1 MTFSIITLGCKVN
14 SCESAAIHAAFL
26 AAGYSP
32 AEEDS
37 PADVYIINSCAVTGV
52 GEYDPAYRRD
62 GLCFLLL
69 VLAVLFCA
77 SEWFRVSG
85 PFGQL
90 LHAIAAGVL
99 GLMSVV
105 LPEEAVRD
113 VSAADIITGN
123 ANKSEIPAMV
133 SKFIAEHRR
142 MSCVQP
148 LTREFDEA
156 SSAADLDRTRAF
168 IKIEDGCDRFCTYC
182 IIPTARGRVR
192 SRRPEEI
199 TRQAEQAAAAG
210 NREIVLTGINLGC
223 YGEDIGYTPADAVRA
238 AQVSGIERVRLGSLE
253 ADTLTDDE
261 IQRLKACEKLCPHFH
276 LSLQSG
282 SDSVLKRM
290 KRRYT
295 SAEYLALV
303 EKLRDV
309 FPGCSITTDIM
320 VGFPGETDEEFAES
334 MAFAEKVGFAK
345 IHVFPY
351 SIRKG
356 TVAAMRPN
364 QVVPQVKSAR
374 AKEMS
379 ALADRLERQFL
390 ESQVGTV
397 QTVLIEKR
405 TSPDYC
411 SGFTGS
417 YIPVRIYGEDI
428 PRHSLVQVKLTSADG
443 NYCAGTTKF

>member
-14 SCESAAIHAAFL
+14 SCESAAIHAAFV
-26 AAGYSP
+26 AAGYVP
-32 AEEDS
+32 AEEDA

-52 GEYDPAYRRD
+52 GVKKARQSVSHCKSLNPDS
-62 GLCFLLL
+62 
-69 VLAVLFCA
+69 VAVLCGCYPQA
-77 SEWFRVSG
+77 Y
-85 PFGQL
+85 
-90 LHAIAAGVL
+90 
-99 GLMSVV
+99 
-105 LPEEAVRD
+105 PEEAVRD
-113 VSAADIITGN
+113 VTSADIITGN
-123 ANKSEIPAMV
+123 TNKSEIPAMV
-133 SKFIAEHRR
+133 TRFIADRRR
-142 MSCVQP
+142 MSCVKP
-148 LTREFDEA
+148 LTREFDES

-238 AQVSGIERVRLGSLE
+238 AQVPGIERVRLGSLE
-253 ADTLTDDE
+253 ADTLTDEE
-261 IQRLKACEKLCPHFH
+261 IQRLKACDKLCPHFH

-282 SDSVLKRM
+282 SDAVLRRM

-295 SAEYLALV
+295 CAEYMALV
-303 EKLRDV
+303 GKLREA
-309 FPGCSITTDIM
+309 FPGCAITTDIM

-334 MAFAEKVGFAK
+334 MAFAEKAGFAK

-356 TVAAMRPN
+356 TVAAMRAN
-364 QVVPQVKSAR
+364 QVVPHVKSAR
-374 AKEMS
+374 AKQMNV
-379 ALADRLERQFL
+379 LAERLEKRFL

-411 SGFTGS
+411 NGFTES

-428 PRHSLVQVKLTSADG
+428 QRHSLVQVKLISAEG
-443 NYCAGTTKF
+443 TYCAGTTKF

>member
-52 GEYDPAYRRD
+52 GVKKARQTVSHCKTLNPDGITVLCGCYPQAY
-62 GLCFLLL
+62 
-69 VLAVLFCA
+69 
-77 SEWFRVSG
+77 
-85 PFGQL
+85 
-90 LHAIAAGVL
+90 
-99 GLMSVV
+99 
-105 LPEEAVRD
+105 PEEAVRD

-133 SKFIAEHRR
+133 SKFIAERRR

-253 ADTLTDDE
+253 ADTLTGDE

-282 SDSVLKRM
+282 SDAVLKRM

-295 SAEYLALV
+295 STEYLALV
-303 EKLRDV
+303 EMLRNV
-309 FPGCSITTDIM
+309 FPGCAITTDVIA
-320 VGFPGETDEEFAES
+320 GFPGESEREFQETKEFIRRIKLAR
-334 MAFAEKVGFAK
+334 

-351 SIRKG
+351 SRREG
-356 TVAAMRPN
+356 TAAYSMPN
-364 QVVPQVKSAR
+364 QIPNAEKSRR
-374 AKEMS
+374 AGELIHIG
-379 ALADRLERQFL
+379 AELEREYLQNFL
-390 ESQVGTV
+390 GTV
-397 QTVLIEKR
+397 QEVLLEEPEQGLMSGYTDTYARVSVEGADEGMAGQMVKVLIKEAA
-405 TSPDYC
+405 
-411 SGFTGS
+411 
-417 YIPVRIYGEDI
+417 ED
-428 PRHSLVQVKLTSADG
+428 RLLGRLVI
-443 NYCAGTTKF
+443 

>member
-52 GEYDPAYRRD
+52 GVKKARQTVSHCKTLNPDGITVLCGCYPQAY
-62 GLCFLLL
+62 
-69 VLAVLFCA
+69 
-77 SEWFRVSG
+77 
-85 PFGQL
+85 
-90 LHAIAAGVL
+90 
-99 GLMSVV
+99 
-105 LPEEAVRD
+105 PEEAVRD
-113 VSAADIITGN
+113 VSTADIITGN

-253 ADTLTDDE
+253 ADTLTGDE

-282 SDSVLKRM
+282 CDETLRRMNRKYDTARFYQSVTL
-290 KRRYT
+290 
-295 SAEYLALV
+295 
-303 EKLRDV
+303 LRAYFDRPAV
-309 FPGCSITTDIM
+309 TTDLIC
-320 VGFPGETDEEFAES
+320 GFPGETEEEFARTL
-334 MAFAEKVGFAK
+334 AFIEKCGFAAMH
-345 IHVFPY
+345 IFPY
-351 SIRKG
+351 SIRPG
-356 TVAAMRPN
+356 TKAAAME
-364 QVVPQVKSAR
+364 QLSAAVKERRAAR
-374 AKEMS
+374 AAEVASQMHR
-379 ALADRLERQFL
+379 AYLEGCVG
-390 ESQVGTV
+390 QVYP
-397 QTVLIEKR
+397 VLFEQEKDGYY
-405 TSPDYC
+405 TGHAPNYC
-411 SGFTGS
+411 ETG
-417 YIPVRIYGEDI
+417 VRGEDL
-428 PRHSLVQVKLTSADG
+428 HNKVLDVKITGTDGDMLIGELT
-443 NYCAGTTKF
+443 

>member
-52 GEYDPAYRRD
+52 GVKKARQT
-62 GLCFLLL
+62 
-69 VLAVLFCA
+69 
-77 SEWFRVSG
+77 VSHCKT
-85 PFGQL
+85 L
-90 LHAIAAGVL
+90 
-99 GLMSVV
+99 
-105 LPEEAVRD
+105 
-113 VSAADIITGN
+113 
-123 ANKSEIPAMV
+123 
-133 SKFIAEHRR
+133 HRR

-199 TRQAEQAAAAG
+199 TRQAEQAAAG

-253 ADTLTDDE
+253 ADTLTGDE

-282 SDSVLKRM
+282 SDAVLKRM

-364 QVVPQVKSAR
+364 QVVAQVKSAR

>member
-14 SCESAAIHAAFL
+14 SCESAAIHAAFV
-26 AAGYSP
+26 AAGYVP
-32 AEEDS
+32 AEEDA

-52 GEYDPAYRRD
+52 GVKKARQSVSHCKSLNPDS
-62 GLCFLLL
+62 
-69 VLAVLFCA
+69 VAVLCGCYPQA
-77 SEWFRVSG
+77 Y
-85 PFGQL
+85 
-90 LHAIAAGVL
+90 
-99 GLMSVV
+99 
-105 LPEEAVRD
+105 PEEAVRD
-113 VSAADIITGN
+113 VTSADIITGN
-123 ANKSEIPAMV
+123 TNKSEIPAMV
-133 SKFIAEHRR
+133 TRFIADRRR
-142 MSCVQP
+142 MSCVKP
-148 LTREFDEA
+148 LTREFDES

-238 AQVSGIERVRLGSLE
+238 AQVPGIERVRLGSLE
-253 ADTLTDDE
+253 ADTLTDEE
-261 IQRLKACEKLCPHFH
+261 IQRLKACDKLCPHFH

-282 SDSVLKRM
+282 SDAVLRRM

-295 SAEYLALV
+295 CAEYMALV
-303 EKLRDV
+303 GKLREA
-309 FPGCSITTDIM
+309 FPGCAITTDIM

-334 MAFAEKVGFAK
+334 MEFAEKAGFAK

-356 TVAAMRPN
+356 TVAAMRAN
-364 QVVPQVKSAR
+364 QVVPHVKSAR
-374 AKEMS
+374 AKQMNV
-379 ALADRLERQFL
+379 LAERLEKRFL

-411 SGFTGS
+411 NGFTES

-428 PRHSLVQVKLTSADG
+428 PRHSLVQVKLTSAEG
-443 NYCAGTTKF
+443 TYCAGTTKF